1 MHTQLP
7 TIVSSMSIGAA
18 MFHIPSM
25 PIMVLKKPA
34 VNKRDSAIVFIVL
47 PFRLWG
53 ARGPPS

>member
-18 MFHIPSM
+18 MFHIPSI

-34 VNKRDSAIVFIVL
+34 VNKRDSPMVFIVL
-47 PFRLWG
+47 PFKL
-53 ARGPPS
+53 

>member
-7 TIVSSMSIGAA
+7 TIVRSMSIGAA

-34 VNKRDSAIVFIVL
+34 VNKRDSPIVFIVL
-47 PFRLWG
+47 PFRL
-53 ARGPPS
+53 